1 MDEKLKKDISN
12 IKVRTAKKYVYF
24 DAKTGVVKFEYG
36 GVTDKRLTKSTLVTE
51 KNSDGKV

>member
-1 MDEKLKKDISN
+1 VDEKLKKDISN